1 MDDVIGK
8 HLVMLAVVR
17 MDCTLDN
24 VEANLASIATTRAR
38 RQARAQSHRHLLMAQ
53 QSCDDDF
60 GSCRIHSSFSMIR
73 IPCPICGTTS
83 SAVERGMQ

>member
-24 VEANLASIATTRAR
+24 VEPNLASIAAR
-38 RQARAQSHRHLLMAQ
+38 FHSTAVSPCLNLAGHAVDSAR
-53 QSCDDDF
+53 DV
-60 GSCRIHSSFSMIR
+60 G
-73 IPCPICGTTS
+73 
-83 SAVERGMQ
+83 

>member
-24 VEANLASIATTRAR
+24 VEANLASIAAR
-38 RQARAQSHRHLLMAQ
+38 
-53 QSCDDDF
+53 F
-60 GSCRIHSSFSMIR
+60 HSAAVS
-73 IPCPICGTTS
+73 PVPTTS
-83 SAVERGMQ
+83 PVMRSIVPEMWDEAKLHSAWPENWIFASSACSIITG

>member
-24 VEANLASIATTRAR
+24 VEPNLASIATIRAR
-38 RQARAQSHRHLLMAQ
+38 RQARVQSHRHLLMAQ

-60 GSCRIHSSFSMIR
+60 FFFDDPNTMPNMRDDIFRRRARYAIR
-73 IPCPICGTTS
+73 DTC
-83 SAVERGMQ
+83 